1 MKKLVEFRQSEEK
14 PIQHLRMGGQEAH
27 KSHQLLSKAFQRAGV
42 ELAKP
47 QPKTDADGTLRID
60 FLTAHDNMPSE
71 AISSLQGSPH
81 QQAFEQAFQKVNKE
95 AKSMGIDSAW
105 IEDIRNNCLVFCN
118 GTSFSLAWGMTF
130 YPPTKVPPPPPPILG
145 CTDPRA
151 SNYNPEATIDNGSC
165 KYSHIPGCT
174 DPGASNYNPQAT
186 IDDGSCITPPPI
198 YGCTNPEASN
208 YNPKAT
214 IDDGTC
220 EFPVW
225 GCTDPNALNYNPNA
239 TRDDGS
245 CLYERRRFV
254 GWGFSWWP
262 WVLFALLL
270 LLLALLLLFADGCNG
285 AYANHYSPVT
295 GRFDPNPLPG
305 FTPDVPNNMVP
316 ITDEQLVVD
325 PITGALL
332 AEGRMNVYPKN
343 QSVTFTGYLE
353 ALQEAVG
360 AQSVTVA
367 DYCHETRRV
376 QLDIGELDFDA
387 FKEELKGELA
397 AFDLLIWPERIYST
411 NAATATAVNTP
422 QALGSWH
429 LDAVKAREVLA
440 RGQGSQAITI
450 AVIDSGFDTDHP
462 GLNQDTTSIY
472 HVVRRDHE
480 VYASPNITHGTHVA
494 GLAISES
501 LGSDKLQ
508 GIGFGCQWMP
518 IQLTDVD
525 EARGFSQTQI
535 IDGILYALNHGAD
548 VVNLSLGLLNPE
560 FVLSVFTE
568 RGHQGIQELIEA
580 TQDDASLWD
589 EIFQMGEDNNCLF
602 VIAAGNES
610 CPMELDP
617 MQRSSY
623 PVYVAATNNEDKL
636 AEFSNFPTRNLL
648 TSAQTTCVAAPGDSL
663 LSCSVTGDVM
673 YMKGTSMAA
682 PVVAGALGFV
692 RSEAPQ
698 LSNLEL
704 RGLLQAM
711 PEQVNTSSALGWVLS
726 PTPALRL
733 TSSTWTFY
741 IDHDIQ
747 ENVTLQFSSDGTFSC
762 TNCTDNYQRGTWELF
777 GAMLKLR
784 FESTSGSMTANAEG
798 FWDGQAFGG
807 TGARGEVPATF
818 TLTPQSLT
826 NLTHRAAFVPFLDVE
841 YLIDN
846 ATTTEL

>member
-1 MKKLVEFRQSEEK
+1 MKKLVEFRQSAEK

-71 AISSLQGSPH
+71 AISSLQGSSH
-81 QQAFEQAFQKVNKE
+81 QQAFEQAFQKVKKE
-95 AKSMGIDSAW
+95 AKSMGIDSSW
-105 IEDIRNNCLVFCN
+105 VEDIRNNCLVFCN
-118 GTSFSLAWGMTF
+118 DTTFSLAWGMTF
-130 YPPTKVPPPPPPILG
+130 YPPTKVPPP
-145 CTDPRA
+145 
-151 SNYNPEATIDNGSC
+151 
-165 KYSHIPGCT
+165 HQIPGCT
-174 DPGASNYNPQAT
+174 DPKASNYNPDAT
-186 IDDGSCITPPPI
+186 IDDGSCVPIAIVEQPDEPSADNDEAEKTTPQEEGIPI
-198 YGCTNPEASN
+198 PVVVDE
-208 YNPKAT
+208 
-214 IDDGTC
+214 
-220 EFPVW
+220 PVW
-225 GCTDPNALNYNPNA
+225 GCTNPKALNYNPHA

-245 CLYERRRFV
+245 CVYEGGRFV

-343 QSVTFTGYLE
+343 QSITFTKYLE

-360 AQSVTVA
+360 AQNVTVA

-376 QLDIGELDFDA
+376 QLDIGELDFDD
-387 FKEELKGELA
+387 FKEDLKGELA

-411 NAATATAVNTP
+411 NAATATAANNP

-429 LDAVKAREVLA
+429 LDAVKARQVLT
-440 RGQGSQAITI
+440 RGQGSQAVTI

-472 HVVRRDHE
+472 HVVRRDHA

-535 IDGILYALNHGAD
+535 IDGILYAINHGAD

-560 FVLSVFTE
+560 FVLSLFSE
-568 RGHQGIQELIEA
+568 RGHQGIQELVAA
-580 TQDDASLWD
+580 TQDDANLWD

-623 PVYVAATNNEDKL
+623 PVYVVATNNEDKL
-636 AEFSNFPTRNLL
+636 AEFSNFPTRDLL
-648 TSAQTTCVAAPGDSL
+648 TPAQTTCVAAPGDSL

-692 RSEAPQ
+692 RSQAPQ
-698 LSNLEL
+698 LRNVEL

-726 PTPALRL
+726 PKPALSL
-733 TSSTWTFY
+733 TSSTWAFY
-741 IDHDIQ
+741 IEHDIQ
-747 ENVTLQFSSDGTFSC
+747 ENVTLQFTSNGNFSC
-762 TNCTDNYQRGTWELF
+762 TNCNDNYQRGTWELF
-777 GAMLKLR
+777 GAMLKLQ
-784 FESTSGSMTANAEG
+784 FESATGTMTARAEG
-798 FWDGQAFGG
+798 FWDGEAFGG
-807 TGARGEVPATF
+807 TGARGDVPATF
-818 TLTPQSLT
+818 TLTPQSRT
-826 NLTHRAAFVPFLDVE
+826 NLTHRAALVPFLDVE
-841 YLIDN
+841 YLIEN

>member
-81 QQAFEQAFQKVNKE
+81 QQAFEQAFQKVKKE
-95 AKSMGIDSAW
+95 AKSMGIDSSW
-105 IEDIRNNCLVFCN
+105 VEDIRNNCLVFCN
-118 GTSFSLAWGMTF
+118 GTAFSLAWGMTF
-130 YPPTKVPPPPPPILG
+130 YPPTKVPPP
-145 CTDPRA
+145 
-151 SNYNPEATIDNGSC
+151 
-165 KYSHIPGCT
+165 HQIPGCT
-174 DPGASNYNPQAT
+174 DPKASNYNPDAT
-186 IDDGSCITPPPI
+186 IDDGSCVPI
-198 YGCTNPEASN
+198 AIVEQPDEPSANNDEAEKTNLQEKDIPIPVVVDE
-208 YNPKAT
+208 
-214 IDDGTC
+214 
-220 EFPVW
+220 PVW
-225 GCTDPNALNYNPNA
+225 GCTNPKALNYNPHA

-245 CLYERRRFV
+245 CVYERTRFV
-254 GWGFSWWP
+254 GWRFSWWP

-325 PITGALL
+325 PVTGALL
-332 AEGRMNVYPKN
+332 AEGRMNVYPKK

-360 AQSVTVA
+360 AQNVTVA

-387 FKEELKGELA
+387 FKEDLKGELA
-397 AFDLLIWPERIYST
+397 AFDLLIWPERIYNT
-411 NAATATAVNTP
+411 NAATAAAANTP

-429 LDAVKAREVLA
+429 LDAVKAREVLT
-440 RGQGSQAITI
+440 RGQGSQAVTI

-501 LGSDKLQ
+501 LGPDKLQ

-535 IDGILYALNHGAD
+535 IDGILYAINHGAD

-560 FVLSVFTE
+560 FVLSLFSE
-568 RGHQGIQELIEA
+568 RGHQGIQELIAA
-580 TQDDASLWD
+580 TQDDANLWD

-623 PVYVAATNNEDKL
+623 PVYVVATNNEDKL
-636 AEFSNFPTRNLL
+636 AEFSNFPTRDLL
-648 TSAQTTCVAAPGDSL
+648 TPAQTTCVAAPGDSL
-663 LSCSVTGDVM
+663 LSCSATGDVM

-682 PVVAGALGFV
+682 PVVAGALGFA
-692 RSEAPQ
+692 RSQAPQ
-698 LSNLEL
+698 LRNDEL
-704 RGLLQAM
+704 RGLLEAM

-726 PTPALRL
+726 PTPALSL
-733 TSSTWTFY
+733 TSSSWAFY
-741 IDHDIQ
+741 IEHDIQ
-747 ENVTLQFSSDGTFSC
+747 ENVILQFTSNGNFSC
-762 TNCTDNYQRGTWELF
+762 TNCNDNYEQGTWELF
-777 GAMLKLR
+777 GAMLKLK
-784 FESTSGSMTANAEG
+784 FESTSGSMTARAEG
-798 FWDGQAFGG
+798 FWDGETFGG
-807 TGARGEVPATF
+807 TGARGDVPATF
-818 TLTPQSLT
+818 TLTPQSRT
-826 NLTHRAAFVPFLDVE
+826 NLTQGAAFVPFLDVE

>member
-1 MKKLVEFRQSEEK
+1 M
-14 PIQHLRMGGQEAH
+14 
-27 KSHQLLSKAFQRAGV
+27 
-42 ELAKP
+42 
-47 QPKTDADGTLRID
+47 
-60 FLTAHDNMPSE
+60 
-71 AISSLQGSPH
+71 
-81 QQAFEQAFQKVNKE
+81 
-95 AKSMGIDSAW
+95 
-105 IEDIRNNCLVFCN
+105 
-118 GTSFSLAWGMTF
+118 
-130 YPPTKVPPPPPPILG
+130 
-145 CTDPRA
+145 
-151 SNYNPEATIDNGSC
+151 
-165 KYSHIPGCT
+165 
-174 DPGASNYNPQAT
+174 
-186 IDDGSCITPPPI
+186 
-198 YGCTNPEASN
+198 
-208 YNPKAT
+208 
-214 IDDGTC
+214 
-220 EFPVW
+220 
-225 GCTDPNALNYNPNA
+225 
-239 TRDDGS
+239 
-245 CLYERRRFV
+245 

-325 PITGALL
+325 PVTGALL

-343 QSVTFTGYLE
+343 QSITFTEYLE

-360 AQSVTVA
+360 VQNVTVT

-387 FKEELKGELA
+387 FKEDLKGELA

-411 NAATATAVNTP
+411 NAATPAAANTP

-440 RGQGSQAITI
+440 RGQGSQAVTI

-480 VYASPNITHGTHVA
+480 VYGGPNITHGTHVA

-501 LGSDKLQ
+501 FGTENLQ

-535 IDGILYALNHGAD
+535 IDGILYAINHGAD
-548 VVNLSLGLLNPE
+548 VVNLSLGLLSPQ
-560 FVLSVFTE
+560 FVLSLFSE
-568 RGHQGIQELIEA
+568 RGHQGIQELVEA
-580 TQDDASLWD
+580 TQDDAKLWD
-589 EIFQMGEDNNCLF
+589 EIFEMGEESNCIF

-623 PVYVAATNNEDKL
+623 PVYVAATNSENEL
-636 AEFSNFPTRNLL
+636 AEFSNFPTQTIL
-648 TSAQTTCVAAPGDSL
+648 TPHATTCVAAPGDSL
-663 LSCSVTGDVM
+663 LSCSVAGDVM

-682 PVVAGALGFV
+682 PVVAGALGFL
-692 RSEAPQ
+692 RSHAPQ
-698 LSNLEL
+698 LRNAEL
-704 RGLLQAM
+704 RELLQAM
-711 PEQVNTSSALGWVLS
+711 PEQVNTSHALGWVLS
-726 PTPALRL
+726 PTPALNL
-733 TSSTWTFY
+733 TSTTWALH
-741 IDHDIQ
+741 IEHDIQ
-747 ENVTLQFSSDGTFSC
+747 ESLALNFSDGGAFSC
-762 TNCTDNYQRGTWELF
+762 TDCNDNYESGTWELF
-777 GAMLKLR
+777 GVMLKLR
-784 FESTSGSMTANAEG
+784 FESASGTTTANAEG
-798 FWDGQAFGG
+798 FWTGQSFEGD
-807 TGARGEVPATF
+807 GARGEVPATF
-818 TLTPQSLT
+818 TLLPST
-826 NLTHRAAFVPFLDVE
+826 NDNLIHSAAFIPFLDVE

-846 ATTTEL
+846 ATTIEL

>member
-1 MKKLVEFRQSEEK
+1 MKKLVEFRQSEER

-71 AISSLQGSPH
+71 AISSLKGSPH

-95 AKSMGIDSAW
+95 AKSMGIDSSW

-130 YPPTKVPPPPPPILG
+130 YPPTTVPPPHEIPG

-151 SNYNPEATIDNGSC
+151 SNYNPD
-165 KYSHIPGCT
+165 
-174 DPGASNYNPQAT
+174 AT
-186 IDDGSCITPPPI
+186 IDDGSCAPI
-198 YGCTNPEASN
+198 AIVEQTDEPSANDEDAEEATLQEDI
-208 YNPKAT
+208 P
-214 IDDGTC
+214 IRVVVD
-220 EFPVW
+220 EPVW

-325 PITGALL
+325 PVTGALL

-343 QSVTFTGYLE
+343 QSVAFTGYLE

-360 AQSVTVA
+360 AQNVTVA

-411 NAATATAVNTP
+411 NTATAMVANTP

-440 RGQGSQAITI
+440 RGQGSQAVTI
-450 AVIDSGFDTDHP
+450 AVIDSGFDTEHP

-535 IDGILYALNHGAD
+535 IDGILYAINHGAD

-580 TQDDASLWD
+580 TQDDANLWD

-648 TSAQTTCVAAPGDSL
+648 TPAQTTCVAAPGDSL

-692 RSEAPQ
+692 RSQAPQ
-698 LSNLEL
+698 LNNLEL

-733 TSSTWTFY
+733 TSSTWAFY
-741 IDHDIQ
+741 IEHDIQ

-762 TNCTDNYQRGTWELF
+762 TNCNDNYQRGTWELF
-777 GAMLKLR
+777 GAMLKLQ
-784 FESTSGSMTANAEG
+784 FESTSGSVTANAEG

-818 TLTPQSLT
+818 TLTPQSRT

>member
-81 QQAFEQAFQKVNKE
+81 QQAFQKAFQKVKKE
-95 AKSMGIDSAW
+95 AKSMGIDSFW
-105 IEDIRNNCLVFCN
+105 VEDIRNNCLVFHN

-130 YPPTKVPPPPPPILG
+130 YPPTKVPPPHEIPG
-145 CTDPRA
+145 CTNPRA
-151 SNYNPEATIDNGSC
+151 SNYNPEATIDDGSC
-165 KYSHIPGCT
+165 IIPPPPPPIYGCT
-174 DPGASNYNPQAT
+174 DPEASNYNPEAT
-186 IDDGSCITPPPI
+186 IDDGSCITPPPPPPP
-198 YGCTNPEASN
+198 PEDQEDQE
-208 YNPKAT
+208 
-214 IDDGTC
+214 DDENKESPG
-220 EFPVW
+220 EHI
-225 GCTDPNALNYNPNA
+225 
-239 TRDDGS
+239 GS
-245 CLYERRRFV
+245 ERRFV

-360 AQSVTVA
+360 SQNVTVA

-387 FKEELKGELA
+387 FKQELKGELA

-429 LDAVKAREVLA
+429 LDAVKARGVLA
-440 RGQGSQAITI
+440 RRQGSQAITI

-548 VVNLSLGLLNPE
+548 IVNLSLGLLNPE
-560 FVLSVFTE
+560 FVLSLFSK
-568 RGHQGIQELIEA
+568 RGHQGIQELIAA
-580 TQDDASLWD
+580 TQDDANLWD

-623 PVYVAATNNEDKL
+623 PVYVAATTNEDKL

-648 TSAQTTCVAAPGDSL
+648 TPAQTTCVAAPGDSL
-663 LSCSVTGDVM
+663 LSCAVTGDVM

-692 RSEAPQ
+692 RSQAPQ
-698 LSNLEL
+698 LRNVEL
-704 RGLLQAM
+704 RGLLEAM
-711 PEQVNTSSALGWVLS
+711 PEQVNTSSALGWILS

-733 TSSTWTFY
+733 TSSTWAFY
-741 IDHDIQ
+741 IEHDIQ
-747 ENVTLQFSSDGTFSC
+747 ENVTLQFTSNGNFSC
-762 TNCTDNYQRGTWELF
+762 TNCNDNYQRGTWELF
-777 GAMLKLR
+777 GAMLKLQ
-784 FESTSGSMTANAEG
+784 FESTSGSVTANAEG

>member
-71 AISSLQGSPH
+71 AISSLKGSPH

-95 AKSMGIDSAW
+95 AKSMGIDSSW

-130 YPPTKVPPPPPPILG
+130 YPPTTVPPPHEIPG

-151 SNYNPEATIDNGSC
+151 SNYNPDATIDDGTC
-165 KYSHIPGCT
+165 IIPPPPPIPGCT
-174 DPGASNYNPQAT
+174 DPKASNYNPEAT
-186 IDDGSCITPPPI
+186 IDDGSCITPPPQPPP
-198 YGCTNPEASN
+198 PEDQE
-208 YNPKAT
+208 
-214 IDDGTC
+214 DDENTESPG
-220 EFPVW
+220 E
-225 GCTDPNALNYNPNA
+225 YI
-239 TRDDGS
+239 GS
-245 CLYERRRFV
+245 GRRFV

-325 PITGALL
+325 PVTGALL

-343 QSVTFTGYLE
+343 QSVAFTGYLE

-360 AQSVTVA
+360 AQNVTVA

-411 NAATATAVNTP
+411 NAATATAANTP

-440 RGQGSQAITI
+440 RGQGSQAVTI

-462 GLNQDTTSIY
+462 GLDQDTTSIY

-501 LGSDKLQ
+501 LGPDKLQ

-535 IDGILYALNHGAD
+535 IDGILYAINHGAD

-560 FVLSVFTE
+560 FVLSVFSE
-568 RGHQGIQELIEA
+568 RGHQGIQELIAA
-580 TQDDASLWD
+580 TQDDANLWD

-623 PVYVAATNNEDKL
+623 PVYVAATKSDNEL
-636 AEFSNFPTRNLL
+636 AFFSNFPTRNLL
-648 TSAQTTCVAAPGDSL
+648 TTTQTTCVAAPGDSL

-692 RSEAPQ
+692 RSQAPQ
-698 LSNLEL
+698 LNNLEL

-711 PEQVNTSSALGWVLS
+711 PEQVNTSRSLGWLFSPSHVLDLPS
-726 PTPALRL
+726 TPWA
-733 TSSTWTFY
+733 FH
-741 IDHDIQ
+741 IEHDIV
-747 ENVTLQFSSDGTFSC
+747 EDVKLQFASDGTFSC
-762 TNCTDNYQRGTWELF
+762 RECNENHQKGAWNLRGSLIKLEFLF
-777 GAMLKLR
+777 SQGGV
-784 FESTSGSMTANAEG
+784 STEVTGY
-798 FWDGQAFGG
+798 WDGDDFEGVG
-807 TGARGEVPATF
+807 TRGDVPATF
-818 TLTPQSLT
+818 TLTPQSRT